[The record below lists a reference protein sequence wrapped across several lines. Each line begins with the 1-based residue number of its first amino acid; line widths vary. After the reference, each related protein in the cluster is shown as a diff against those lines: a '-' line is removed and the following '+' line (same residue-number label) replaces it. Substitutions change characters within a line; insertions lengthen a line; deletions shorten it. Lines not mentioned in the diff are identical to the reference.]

1 MIYTI
6 VNQEGKELYA
16 TANIS
21 NLPIGEIAIEEL
33 RTEEIENPY
42 FNFETREFYNLLV
55 IVI

>member
-16 TANIS
+16 TTNIS
-21 NLPIGEIAIEEL
+21 NLPIGEIVIEEL

-42 FNFETREFYNLLV
+42 FNFETREFYDKHV
-55 IVI
+55 